1 MKQISRRICGTF
13 LALSMLLT
21 LLPVAA
27 YTAPFSSFT
36 VIANGNFGT
45 ASKDYADS
53 PSAEFS
59 LLFSDVTGEIT
70 GLSASLGAGVHS
82 AFEITTPLSLTTI
95 TSTNNTA
102 TISIR
107 PKTGLSMGTY
117 TDTLTF
123 SVDGNQSL
131 TSVNLSFTVSPYTFI
146 CTVSPTSATF
156 TSDYEGYNNA
166 AMAQTF
172 TVSNTGTGT
181 LTGLSA
187 SLPEGA
193 NSGFEIST
201 ALSLDTIAPGGTATV
216 SVCPK
221 TGLWANTYTG
231 TLQITGDNGAAAS
244 VSLDFVVRSNPY
256 LIMSSGDLSV
266 NAGETASLMVS
277 AEGNPSP
284 SYQWFES
291 SDGSTF
297 SLLSDGGIYSGT
309 ATNTLTLTGVTTAN
323 NGYQYYCT
331 VSNDNGNFSTP
342 PANLTV
348 TGSDPVAVGTM
359 DIGGRSGVSL
369 ANSIDQLTS
378 SGWKWDVDAATLTLG
393 ENYGG
398 GGISIKSNSDVR
410 LVLTGDVRI
419 AASLRAI
426 ALRGINSND
435 TNRRLIIKAGS
446 HTLSLT
452 SDMAYA
458 VNVDGSITFES
469 GTVVAKGDSHGIG
482 TTGDVTVTGNANL
495 TTTGGS
501 LGSGIQ
507 SGGAILINTTGTV
520 QATGQLCGLRPVKGG
535 ITISSGTVSANG
547 GTYEALH
554 GGNNN
559 VGVNIT
565 GGTVVTGG
573 ANGNV
578 SGNLTVSGTGA
589 NVTVNGSIIDSG
601 SLTVS
606 GGTVTVTG
614 TVAGSQNVT
623 GGTVWVNGAK
633 VSPVSSGNDG
643 GSNGGSGSGASS
655 TPTPAASGSTAT
667 TTVTPTVKNGA
678 ATASVPASQVTS
690 ALEQAQKAAKASGET
705 PKVEIKLAN
714 TIRVSSAAAT
724 IPQASVNSLVS
735 GNVGGLTV
743 TSDIGSVSFDTAA
756 LTTISGAS
764 SGDVTVSVARVDAA
778 TLPAAVQSLV
788 GSRPVYEFSVT
799 GGGKTISQLGGAAT
813 VSVPYTLGAGEDPNA
828 VIVSYLN
835 ASGNLETVL
844 SGRYD
849 AASGTVTF
857 TTTHFSKY
865 AVGYNKVTF
874 ADVSD
879 AAWYTDAVT
888 YLAARGVTGGTTDT
902 TFTPDA
908 TLTRGQFIT
917 LLLKAYGIEAI
928 DGAADNFADAGSTY
942 YTGYLAAAK
951 QLGITSGVGNN
962 NFAPTQTISR
972 QQMFTLLYNALNALG
987 QLPESDS
994 GKALTDFTDSGSVA
1008 PYAQKAMAYLVEA
1021 GVVGGK
1027 NGFLLPQNSSTRA
1040 QMAQVLYNLLRR

>member
-1 MKQISRRICGTF
+1 MKQRLKKLCGTF

-21 LLPVAA
+21 LLPVTVYASYSSCA
-27 YTAPFSSFT
+27 LMGPNSFVTAP
-36 VIANGNFGT
+36 VG
-45 ASKDYADS
+45 YADRM
-53 PSAEFS
+53 PEIFS
-59 LLFSDVTGEIT
+59 LFFGGVTSPIT
-70 GLSASLGAGVHS
+70 GLSASLGNGNNS
-82 AFEITTPLSLTTI
+82 AFEITTPLSLSDTI
-95 TSTNNTA
+95 NNSAVA

-107 PKTGLSMGTY
+107 PKTGLSVGTY

-123 SVDGNQSL
+123 SADGNPNVIN
-131 TSVNLSFTVSPYTFI
+131 TELSFTVSADSFI
-146 CTVSPTSATF
+146 CTVSPPSSTF
-156 TSDYEGYNNA
+156 ASDYQGYDNA
-166 AMAQTF
+166 AMAQIF

-181 LTGLSA
+181 LTGLAA
-187 SLPEGA
+187 SLQGGTTP
-193 NSGFEIST
+193 GFEIST
-201 ALSLDTIAPGGTATV
+201 VLSSDSIAPSGTATV

-221 TGLWANTYTG
+221 PGLSVGTYTD

-244 VSLDFVVRSNPY
+244 VSLSFTVRSNPY
-256 LIMSSGDLSV
+256 LISPPSNQSV
-266 NAGETASLMVS
+266 SAGGTTSFAVS
-277 AEGNPSP
+277 AEGDPSP
-284 SYQWFES
+284 SYQWVES
-291 SDGSTF
+291 SDGSNWF
-297 SLLSDGGIYSGT
+297 RLSDGGIYSGT

-323 NGYQYYCT
+323 NGYQYCCE
-331 VSNDNGNFSTP
+331 VSNNNGSFDTLF
-342 PANLTV
+342 AKLTV
-348 TGSDPVAVGTM
+348 TGSDPVSVGTI
-359 DIGGRSGVSL
+359 DIGGQFGVNL
-369 ANSIDQLTS
+369 ANSVDQLAL

-398 GGISIKSNSDVR
+398 EGISIQSNSDIN
-410 LVLTGDVRI
+410 LVLTGDVSI
-419 AASLRAI
+419 HTSLWAI
-426 ALRGINSND
+426 TLRGINSND
-435 TNRRLIIKAGS
+435 TNSRLVIKAGS

-458 VNVDGSITFES
+458 INVDGSITFES
-469 GTVVAKGDSHGIG
+469 GTVVAKGDVHGIG

-501 LGSGIQ
+501 FGSGIQ

-559 VGVNIT
+559 AGVNIT

-578 SGNLTVSGTGA
+578 SGNLTVSGTGT
-589 NVTVNGSIIDSG
+589 NVTVNGSITDSG

-623 GGTVWVNGAK
+623 DGTVWVNGAK
-633 VSPVSSGNDG
+633 VYPVGSGG
-643 GSNGGSGSGASS
+643 TGGGSGGGASS
-655 TPTPAASGSTAT
+655 TPTPTASGSTAT
-667 TTVTPTVKNGA
+667 ATVTPTVKNGA

-714 TIRVSSAAAT
+714 TSGISSAAAT

-743 TSDIGSVSFDTAA
+743 TSGIGSVSFDAAA

-799 GGGKTISQLGGAAT
+799 SGGKTISQLGGAAT

-849 AASGTVTF
+849 AASGTLTF

>member
-1 MKQISRRICGTF
+1 MKQRLKKLCGTF
-13 LALSMLLT
+13 LALTMLLT
-21 LLPVAA
+21 LLPVTA
-27 YTAPFSSFT
+27 YASYSS
-36 VIANGNFGT
+36 VILSGSSNFGT
-45 ASKDYADS
+45 ASVDYADRM
-53 PSAEFS
+53 PEIFS
-59 LLFSDVTGEIT
+59 LFFVDVTSPIT
-70 GLSASLGAGVHS
+70 GLSASLGNGDNS
-82 AFEITTPLSLTTI
+82 AFEITTPLSLSDTI
-95 TSTNNTA
+95 NNSAVA

-107 PKTGLSMGTY
+107 PKTGLAVGIY
-117 TDTLTF
+117 TDTLTI
-123 SVDGNQSL
+123 SADGNPNVIN
-131 TSVNLSFTVSPYTFI
+131 TELSFTVSADSYI
-146 CTVSPTSATF
+146 CTVSPPSATF
-156 TSDYEGYNNA
+156 ASDYQGYDNA

-172 TVSNTGTGT
+172 TVSNTGTGE
-181 LTGLSA
+181 LTGLAA
-187 SLPEGA
+187 SLPGGA
-193 NSGFEIST
+193 SSSFEIST
-201 ALSLDTIAPGGTATV
+201 ALSSDSIAPGETATV
-216 SVCPK
+216 SVRPK
-221 TGLWANTYTG
+221 TGLWAHTYTG

-244 VSLDFVVRSNPY
+244 VSLSFTVRSNPY
-256 LIMSSGDLSV
+256 LISPPSNQS
-266 NAGETASLMVS
+266 VS
-277 AEGNPSP
+277 AGGTTSFAVSADGDPSP
-284 SYQWFES
+284 SYQWVES
-291 SDGSTF
+291 SNGSNWF
-297 SLLSDGGIYSGT
+297 PLSDGGIYSGT
-309 ATNTLTLTGVTTAN
+309 ATNILTLTGVTTAN
-323 NGYQYYCT
+323 NGYQYCCV
-331 VSNDNGNFSTP
+331 VSNNNGSFDTLF
-342 PANLTV
+342 AKLTV
-348 TGSDPVAVGTM
+348 TGSDPVSVGTI
-359 DIGGRSGVSL
+359 DIGGQSGVSL
-369 ANSIDQLTS
+369 ANSVDQLAL

-398 GGISIKSNSDVR
+398 EGISIQSNSDIN

-419 AASLRAI
+419 HTFLHAI
-426 ALRGINSND
+426 DLGGINSND

-452 SDMAYA
+452 SDIFDA
-458 VNVDGSITFES
+458 VNVNGNITIES
-469 GTVVAKGDSHGIG
+469 GTVVAKGDSHGIS
-482 TTGDVTVTGNANL
+482 TTGDVTVNGNASL
-495 TTTGGS
+495 TTTGGDM
-501 LGSGIQ
+501 GSGIQ
-507 SGGAILINTTGTV
+507 SDGNILINTTGTV
-520 QATGQLCGLRPVKGG
+520 QATGQFCGLRPVNGG
-535 ITISSGTVSANG
+535 ITISSGTVNANG
-547 GTYEALH
+547 GMYEALH

-559 VGVNIT
+559 AGVNIT

-578 SGNLTVSGTGA
+578 SGSLTVSGTGT
-589 NVTVNGSIIDSG
+589 NVTVNGSITDSG

-633 VSPVSSGNDG
+633 VYPVGSGNDG
-643 GSNGGSGSGASS
+643 GSNGGSGGGASS
-655 TPTPAASGSTAT
+655 TPTPTASGSTAT

-714 TIRVSSAAAT
+714 TSGISSVAAT

-743 TSDIGSVSFDTAA
+743 TSGIGSVSFDAAA

-879 AAWYTDAVT
+879 SAWYADAVT

-928 DGAADNFADAGSTY
+928 DGTADNFADAGSTY

-987 QLPESDS
+987 QLPEGDS
-994 GKALTDFTDSGSVA
+994 GKTVSDFADSGSVA
-1008 PYAQKAMAYLVEA
+1008 PYAQKAMDYLVEA

-1027 NGFLLPQNSSTRA
+1027 NGYLLPQNSSTRA